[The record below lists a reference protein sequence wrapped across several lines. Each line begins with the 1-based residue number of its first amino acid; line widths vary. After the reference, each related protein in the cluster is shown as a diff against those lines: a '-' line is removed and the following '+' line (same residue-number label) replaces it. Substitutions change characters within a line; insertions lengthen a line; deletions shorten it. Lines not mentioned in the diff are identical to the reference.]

1 MASPAGGGITPSAAA
16 HPRWLFVFDGIITL
30 PIAFIGFAVFPGLPN
45 SPKKWFMSEEEY
57 TLATERMRNK
67 DGTTG
72 IDRGIDWKS
81 IKYTLSRP
89 MWYIC
94 VSAYM

>member
-1 MASPAGGGITPSAAA
+1 MAVSRLATELELTDS
-16 HPRWLFVFDGIITL
+16 WLFVIDGIITL

-57 TLATERMRNK
+57 ELAAERMRNK
-67 DGTTG
+67 DGTTSM
-72 IDRGIDWKS
+72 DRGIDWKS
-81 IKYTLSRP
+81 IKFTLSRP

-94 VSAYM
+94 VAAYM